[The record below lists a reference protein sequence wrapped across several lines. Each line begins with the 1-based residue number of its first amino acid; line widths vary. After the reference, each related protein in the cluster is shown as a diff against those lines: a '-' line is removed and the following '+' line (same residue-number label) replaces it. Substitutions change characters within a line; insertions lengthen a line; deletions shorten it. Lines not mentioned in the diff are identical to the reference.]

1 MPRPSS
7 VTASTLR
14 RFVAKELADYVGP
27 STIRLSKDNAKL
39 QRSYRDHEAIK
50 RKVADYLEAQGYVI
64 SCDRHLDLR
73 AQRKRQRIIVEVKS
87 CRPDNVECQV
97 RLGAAQLNYYAY
109 LYRQDF
115 RDARGMLAIQS
126 RPSDALVEFIVD
138 HCGYD
143 LVFLTGDT
151 LNHLKA

>member
-1 MPRPSS
+1 M
-7 VTASTLR
+7 
-14 RFVAKELADYVGP
+14 D
-27 STIRLSKDNAKL
+27 LS
-39 QRSYRDHEAIK
+39 
-50 RKVADYLEAQGYVI
+50 
-64 SCDRHLDLR
+64 

-87 CRPDNVECQV
+87 CRPDNIECQV

-109 LYRQDF
+109 LYRKHF

-143 LVFLTGDT
+143 LLFLSGDA